1 MTLAQRLQQELRSA
15 ILERDELR
23 RDTLRMATAAAY
35 NVEKEARRPLTDDE
49 LIGVLSREVKTR
61 RESIEAFRSAGRQ
74 ELAQREEREVAV
86 LAAFLPQQLDEE
98 EIRRLVSQAITETG
112 AGSARDLG
120 RVMARLAPQ
129 TRGRA
134 DGKQVSGLVA
144 QELARLD
151 LAGHDHP

>member
-1 MTLAQRLQQELRSA
+1 M
-15 ILERDELR
+15 
-23 RDTLRMATAAAY
+23 
-35 NVEKEARRPLTDDE
+35 
-49 LIGVLSREVKTR
+49 
-61 RESIEAFRSAGRQ
+61 EAFRSAGRQ